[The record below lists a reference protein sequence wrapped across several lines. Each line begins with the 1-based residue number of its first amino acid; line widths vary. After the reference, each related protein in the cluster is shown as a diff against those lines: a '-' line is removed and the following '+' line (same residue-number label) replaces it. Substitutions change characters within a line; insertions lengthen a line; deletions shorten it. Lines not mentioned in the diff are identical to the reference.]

1 MKLRVTNNGSD
12 PHFIETRYF
21 SIGVGA
27 TVVINNAVANDII
40 ALKDE
45 SDIVL
50 EIEYEAGDLKVYTVE
65 WVATPD
71 ATGGATTSAIELRIV
86 DQFGVP
92 IDDAIEL
99 VLGAFDDAYCATV
112 AANATMDTATKGT
125 VQSGAA
131 SNALYILTDGN
142 GEFACTLT
150 DATDEQVYL
159 AGGGATGKGIIDG
172 LDVGDVT
179 YSA

>member
-21 SIGVGA
+21 SIEAGA
-27 TVVINNAVANDII
+27 TVVISNAVANDII

-45 SDIVL
+45 ADVVL

-86 DQFGVP
+86 DQYGIP
-92 IDDAIEL
+92 IDDAVEL

-112 AANATMDTATKGT
+112 AANATLNTATKGT
-125 VQSGAA
+125 IQSGAA
-131 SNALYILTDGN
+131 SNALYIVTDADGH
-142 GEFACTLT
+142 FACTLT
-150 DATDEQVYL
+150 DAADETVYL
-159 AGGGATGKGIIDG
+159 AGGSASGKGLIDC